1 MCQDVS
7 KRQGILTQSKGGDDL
22 IQCTTDLFEDQSQLT
37 RKADG
42 SLSRSKSQI
51 TLGGRWAGESLFNA
65 GSSTSDGR
73 VDRGN
78 VRFVGGSE
86 GGCILAWSV
95 RLKGC
100 GCSVCSVMGQ
110 CFVAMAR
117 SIRRDI
123 DLLITAVYCWISV

>member
-1 MCQDVS
+1 MFPNVL
-7 KRQGILTQSKGGDDL
+7 KRPGILTQSKGGNNL
-22 IQCTTDLFEDQSQLT
+22 IQCTTYLLEDQSQLT

-51 TLGGRWAGESLFNA
+51 TLGGRWAGESLFNV
-65 GSSTSDGR
+65 GSSTSDGS

-95 RLKGC
+95 RLKGR

-110 CFVAMAR
+110 CSVSTVR
-117 SIRRDI
+117 SVRRDI
-123 DLLITAVYCWISV
+123 DLLITAVYCWISE